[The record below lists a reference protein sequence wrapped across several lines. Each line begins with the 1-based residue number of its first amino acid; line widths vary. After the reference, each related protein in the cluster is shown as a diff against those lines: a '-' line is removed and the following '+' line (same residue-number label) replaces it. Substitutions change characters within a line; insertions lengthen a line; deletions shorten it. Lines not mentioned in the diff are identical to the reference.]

1 MGTPAG
7 QSERTGTERKKEAR
21 FVKIGV
27 LTGGGDCPGLNPA
40 IRAIV
45 MRALDYGD
53 ELVGLGQ
60 GWKGLRDG
68 IVKPL
73 SLEVV
78 EPIIREGGT
87 ILESSR
93 TNPLK
98 DEESIEACLATAKKL
113 GLEALIALGGEDTL
127 GGAHGM
133 CARGLKCVG
142 VPKTMDNDLSE
153 TDYTFGFNSA
163 VSVAVDA
170 ADRLK
175 DTARSHRRVMVLEVM
190 GRHAGWV
197 ALHTGVGGG
206 ADYILI
212 PEVPFDRKALV
223 DHMKAIQERGK
234 HWGLVVVS
242 EGVKRPEAGEGE
254 VHAKD
259 EFGHEK
265 LGGIGEYVA
274 AVIEKDAKID
284 TRYVALGHI
293 VRGGAPTPFD
303 RWLATRVGIKA
314 VELVHAGK
322 FDQMAA
328 MHGTD
333 IVGVPLEKAVGT
345 LKVVPRELYDELRTL
360 FSR

>member
-1 MGTPAG
+1 M
-7 QSERTGTERKKEAR
+7 R
-21 FVKIGV
+21 IGV

-40 IRAIV
+40 IRAIT
-45 MRALDYGD
+45 MHALDYGD
-53 ELVGLGQ
+53 ELVGIMQ
-60 GWKGLRDG
+60 GWRGLREG
-68 IVKPL
+68 IAGPL
-73 SLEVV
+73 TLDMV
-78 EPIIREGGT
+78 EPVIGQGGT

-98 DEESIEACLATAKKL
+98 DENSVKACLANAKKMKL
-113 GLEALIALGGEDTL
+113 DALIALGGEDTL
-127 GGAHGM
+127 TGAHGL
-133 CARGLKCVG
+133 CQRGLPCVG
-142 VPKTMDNDLSE
+142 VPKTMDNDLSG
-153 TDYTFGFNSA
+153 TDYTFGFDSA

-197 ALHTGVGGG
+197 ALHTGVCAG
-206 ADYILI
+206 ADWILI
-212 PEVPFDRKALV
+212 PEVPV
-223 DHMKAIQERGK
+223 DVEAMCAHFRAIQARGK

-242 EGVKRPEAGEGE
+242 EGVKRPQAKTET
-254 VHAKD
+254 HARD

-265 LGGIGEYVA
+265 LGGICEWVA
-274 AVIEKDAKID
+274 GVVEKNTGMDTRAVI
-284 TRYVALGHI
+284 LGHV

-314 VELVHAGK
+314 VDLAHEGS

-328 MHGTD
+328 MQGNK
-333 IVGVPLEKAVGT
+333 IVSVPLAKAVGR
-345 LKVVPRELYDELRTL
+345 LKRVPPKLYEEVKTL